1 MANTFKF
8 GNGNWAVKD
17 GYALA
22 YNDENNNFKPLP
34 FDFTR
39 ASSATTLNR
48 QGLIEVV
55 PSGKPRIDFT
65 DNTDGHLLL
74 EPSRT
79 NVLPYSE
86 EIDNAGW
93 SKNNATITANQIIS
107 PDGSQTADKYTH
119 SGSTA
124 TNYIFE
130 NGFSVSSGTEYTFS
144 VFVKKGTTDFVQL
157 LLSSA
162 TFGTL
167 HQNFDI
173 NNGIIGSSS
182 GNPEPFIE
190 EYPNDWF
197 RIGITD
203 TATTTGIGSAL
214 ISLARSNTENRIAS
228 FSSSQYFYLWGA
240 QFETGSYATSYI
252 PTEGSSETRVA
263 ETCKQDLSQV
273 VSSNTHTFYI
283 EGLIKHHYG
292 VSDGHLFSFSSSD
305 TSVGTAI
312 LFYRGGNK
320 IKFYGQNGG
329 TPLFGAPLEESGTSD
344 ENIVAKYALAIEN
357 NRLSIYRNGTK
368 IISSTATQTIP
379 TNLKWL
385 QLDFWNGQTA
395 LHTAT
400 YKDLR
405 YYNTALTDTELQNLT
420 S

>member
-8 GNGNWAVKD
+8 GTNGNWAVKD

-48 QGLIEVV
+48 QGLIETV

-65 DNTDGHLLL
+65 DNTSGHLLL

-252 PTEGSSETRVA
+252 PTEGSSVTRVN
-263 ETCKQDLSQV
+263 ED
-273 VSSNTHTFYI
+273 I
-283 EGLIKHHYG
+283 LIKGFQDTILNSGDAPFALFIDFENYTLESLG
-292 VSDGHLFSFSSSD
+292 DGL
-305 TSVGTAI
+305 
-312 LFYRGGNK
+312 LFYDE
-320 IKFYGQNGG
+320 
-329 TPLFGAPLEESGTSD
+329 TDGTSTEGRAYLYNSSAGFGQSWND
-344 ENIVAKYALAIEN
+344 NPVSFTN
-357 NRLSIYRNGTK
+357 NSSVKLLWNYTSLTEGYVWKNGTK
-368 IISSTATQTIP
+368 GSLNSG
-379 TNLKWL
+379 TNAVDFDYLKIL
-385 QLDFWNGQTA
+385 SQFNLLKINRI
-395 LHTAT
+395 LI
-400 YKDLR
+400 
-405 YYNTALTDTELQNLT
+405 YNTALTDTEAQNLT

>member
-48 QGLIEVV
+48 QGLIETVG
-55 PSGKPRIDFT
+55 SGKPRIDFT

-240 QFETGSYATSYI
+240 MFEAGSYATSYI

-263 ETCKQDLSQV
+263 DGCFQGGLTDKGILNNSAITIYLETDIQSDTLTNYQEIIALYNDANSVNLRLETRTTNQLYVQHTGV
-273 VSSNTHTFYI
+273 VSSGSNFNNLSLGSNSVNLKKIAIYLTTTQFKIFADGSQLYSTYNGTYNLDFDRI
-283 EGLIKHHYG
+283 GFRIYNNLVETLIK
-292 VSDGHLFSFSSSD
+292 
-305 TSVGTAI
+305 
-312 LFYRGGNK
+312 NK
-320 IKFYGQNGG
+320 EIK
-329 TPLFGAPLEESGTSD
+329 L
-344 ENIVAKYALAIEN
+344 
-357 NRLSIYRNGTK
+357 
-368 IISSTATQTIP
+368 
-379 TNLKWL
+379 
-385 QLDFWNGQTA
+385 
-395 LHTAT
+395 
-400 YKDLR
+400 
-405 YYNTALTDTELQNLT
+405 YNTALTDTELQNLT